1 MDFSSIGITV
11 FDILLPL
18 ACAFGAVI
26 GSFVQAMLATIN
38 HDGPPT
44 TYDELKIAPPKM
56 REIRHAW
63 LSMRAYIGGVL
74 GFIFG
79 LYFIGMLDESP
90 GTFARIWAL
99 SFIVGYAAPKIWVAK
114 SNAFVSRVN
123 AERGE
128 Q

>member
-1 MDFSSIGITV
+1 MDFSGIGISF
-11 FDILLPL
+11 FDFFLPI
-18 ACAFGAVI
+18 ACALGAVI
-26 GSFVQAMLATIN
+26 GSFVQAMLATID
-38 HDGPPT
+38 HDGPPN
-44 TYDELKIAPPKM
+44 TYDKLKIAPPKM
-56 REIRHAW
+56 QEIRHAW

-114 SNAFVSRVN
+114 SHALVSKVS
-123 AERGE
+123 AD
-128 Q
+128 